1 MAVCSIGFTTAAA
14 TGSAEDSG
22 TTGKTI
28 AWQAAA
34 VVESSMKTATVATAA
49 RAEQASAGSRRITAV
64 AAAKVTDKFAMAFT
78 E

>member
-22 TTGKTI
+22 TIGKRI

-34 VVESSMKTATVATAA
+34 VESSMKTATVATAA

>member
-1 MAVCSIGFTTAAA
+1 MAVWSIGFTTAAA
-14 TGSAEDSG
+14 ADSAEDSG
-22 TTGKTI
+22 TIGKTI

-34 VVESSMKTATVATAA
+34 VESSMKTATVATAA
-49 RAEQASAGSRRITAV
+49 RAEQASAGSRRITTV

>member
-22 TTGKTI
+22 TTGKRI

-34 VVESSMKTATVATAA
+34 VESSMKTATVATAA
-49 RAEQASAGSRRITAV
+49 RAEQASAGSRRITTV
-64 AAAKVTDKFAMAFT
+64 AAAKGTDKFAMAFS